1 MVLPLK
7 AICSIF
13 VVRKK
18 MISNLATVAF
28 SDVFNL
34 AAFLECQKTIL
45 FNGIDYSFLK
55 NSPEHNFSFYYYYNL
70 KYFYTLIIS
79 CFIRKI
85 ICFLN
90 KFKKYN
96 LNEKIRKCFLSL
108 SACPRCI
115 SAAHRRNVRPFNS
128 VCQKKN
134 RVSSSLVSHS
144 LKNV

>member
-1 MVLPLK
+1 MFYLRSKKKNDQQFGNSCILW
-7 AICSIF
+7 CLQSGCIF
-13 VVRKK
+13 V
-18 MISNLATVAF
+18 MPEDNFIQW
-28 SDVFNL
+28 DW
-34 AAFLECQKTIL
+34 L
-45 FNGIDYSFLK
+45 FFFK
-55 NSPEHNFSFYYYYNL
+55 NNPEHNFSFYYYYNL
-70 KYFYTLIIS
+70 KYFYSLITF

-144 LKNV
+144 LKDV